1 MTVDTII
8 RGQSSIGMTAVR
20 TQLPTL
26 PLPDFAESESDL
38 ISNLFGRLKNLETL
52 VERKADNDQVRSLIA
67 ISPEAIKLQARD
79 VVVQGAFTVMDLINE
94 QNGTTNG
101 VLPARITRIV
111 GDRIRTGI
119 IQSNNYSGAAGTAFD
134 LNTGQLIIG
143 GTDNPKLLFDPTD
156 GNLTISGRLTADSLV
171 LTANRTLGQ
180 ISADAAGALPA
191 DSFAGS
197 LQGALDFGVNNIIA
211 GMSGDYRLLI
221 STTSII
227 AKNKD
232 ANEAGLGAGYVG
244 DIRTGLI
251 VTGTGIGMGFNRKSD
266 GVWVNAISIA
276 STGDVAILGT
286 LTAGSVITGSVTVD
300 GVQLSTTRTL
310 AAAAL
315 TPASDLDA
323 GNVIGQLT
331 NDQIAAIAAAK
342 ITGTLTNTQIA
353 DLAAAK
359 LTGQIITTQITDG
372 AISSAKISAGSVT
385 AGKIAALSIV
395 AGDIAANAISSAKI
409 SAGAIT
415 AGKIAALSIV
425 AGDIA
430 ANAITTAKIGA
441 SQVVAG
447 SIATN
452 AITSAKISAGAI
464 TAGKIAA
471 GTIVAGDI
479 AANTI
484 TVAELAA
491 GTLSA
496 ANITSGTLAAGVIY
510 AGDISAAT
518 GTFSGNVDAAHVIA
532 TGSQLIAGI
541 GNACIIANPSD
552 PFDGGH
558 LGWSKNAE
566 AGEFVTRDGV
576 GIHARAH
583 NYDLILGGATAGS
596 AVGVALKVSHSSPGG
611 TSLWV
616 DSGVSLF
623 QCNTASA
630 GVTITNLGAGLALSA
645 GKTSLSSTLL
655 VADAVTMTSAT
666 ANMSVGN
673 ATLTGNANICIKEGA
688 VGTRLDNQIQ
698 IYGQLSGDADTTL
711 GIVTEQDVVAGT
723 GAFTG
728 INQVKIHWNGVAYW
742 LPLQTV

>member
-342 ITGTLTNTQIA
+342 ITGTLSNSQIA
-353 DLAAAK
+353 NLDAAK
-359 LTGQIITTQITDG
+359 LTGQIITTQITDN
-372 AISSAKISAGSVT
+372 S
-385 AGKIAALSIV
+385 
-395 AGDIAANAISSAKI
+395 
-409 SAGAIT
+409 
-415 AGKIAALSIV
+415 
-425 AGDIA
+425 
-430 ANAITTAKIGA
+430 ITTAKIGA
-441 SQVVAG
+441 GQVVAA
-447 SIATN
+447 S
-452 AITSAKISAGAI
+452 
-464 TAGKIAA
+464 
-471 GTIVAGDI
+471 I

-484 TVAELAA
+484 TVGKLAA

-496 ANITSGTLAAGVIY
+496 ANITAGTLTAGVIY

>member
-323 GNVIGQLT
+323 GNVTGQLT

-342 ITGTLTNTQIA
+342 ITGTLSNSQIA
-353 DLAAAK
+353 NLDAAK
-359 LTGQIITTQITDG
+359 LTGQIITTQITDN
-372 AISSAKISAGSVT
+372 S
-385 AGKIAALSIV
+385 
-395 AGDIAANAISSAKI
+395 
-409 SAGAIT
+409 
-415 AGKIAALSIV
+415 
-425 AGDIA
+425 
-430 ANAITTAKIGA
+430 ITTAKIGA
-441 SQVVAG
+441 DQVVAA
-447 SIATN
+447 S
-452 AITSAKISAGAI
+452 
-464 TAGKIAA
+464 
-471 GTIVAGDI
+471 I

-484 TVAELAA
+484 TVGKLAA

-496 ANITSGTLAAGVIY
+496 ANITAGTLTAGVIY